1 VVEQARLSEGGQ
13 MFANRLQKN
22 LKQLGKWAKREG
34 VDCYRVY
41 DADMPEY
48 AMAIDLYHDWVHVQ
62 EYAAPK
68 SIDPE
73 KPRRACS
80 MPWRPFPRR

>member
-22 LKQLGKWAKREG
+22 LKQLGKWVKREG

-48 AMAIDLYHDWVHVQ
+48 SMAIDL
-62 EYAAPK
+62 
-68 SIDPE
+68 
-73 KPRRACS
+73 
-80 MPWRPFPRR
+80 

>member
-1 VVEQARLSEGGQ
+1 MVEQARLSEGGQ

-22 LKQLGKWAKREG
+22 LKLLSKWAKREG

-48 AMAIDLYHDWVHVQ
+48 SMAIDLYHDWVHVQ
-62 EYAAPK
+62 EYVAPK

-73 KPRRACS
+73 KASARLFDALAAIPR
-80 MPWRPFPRR
+80 P